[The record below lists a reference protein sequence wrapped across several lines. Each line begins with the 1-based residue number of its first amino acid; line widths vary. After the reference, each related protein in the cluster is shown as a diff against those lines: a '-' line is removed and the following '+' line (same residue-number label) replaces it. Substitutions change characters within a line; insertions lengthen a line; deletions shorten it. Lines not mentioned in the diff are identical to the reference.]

1 MLSEIDK
8 IPPSVYKTGTAKTEM
23 RQKRFMTKRKK
34 KKSDDHWALV
44 KTKYRLNSRQIA
56 MAKELGMNPKKFG
69 SLVPSKSE
77 QWKESLGRFIEK
89 CYCKRFKKQEP
100 SKD

>member
-8 IPPSVYKTGTAKTEM
+8 FSPCVYKTGTAKTEI
-23 RQKRFMTKRKK
+23 RLKRFMTKRKK
-34 KKSDDHWALV
+34 KKSDNHWALA

-56 MAKELGMNPKKFG
+56 MAKEVGMNPKKFG

-77 QWKESLGRFIEK
+77 PWKESLGCFIEK
-89 CYCKRFKKQEP
+89 CYYKRFKKQEP

>member
-1 MLSEIDK
+1 MYTK
-8 IPPSVYKTGTAKTEM
+8 PGW
-23 RQKRFMTKRKK
+23 QKWECRLNKFMTKRKK
-34 KKSDDHWALV
+34 KKSKNHWALA

-69 SLVPSKSE
+69 SSVPCKSE
-77 QWKESLGRFIEK
+77 PWKEPLGCFIEN
-89 CYCKRFKKQEP
+89 CYYKRFKKKEP

>member
-1 MLSEIDK
+1 MLGEIDK
-8 IPPSVYKTGTAKTEM
+8 FPPCVYKTGTAKTEM
-23 RQKRFMTKRKK
+23 EAKRFMTKRKK
-34 KKSDDHWALV
+34 KKSHDHWPLA

-77 QWKESLGRFIEK
+77 TWKESLGCFIEK
-89 CYCKRFKKQEP
+89 CHYRRFKKQEP